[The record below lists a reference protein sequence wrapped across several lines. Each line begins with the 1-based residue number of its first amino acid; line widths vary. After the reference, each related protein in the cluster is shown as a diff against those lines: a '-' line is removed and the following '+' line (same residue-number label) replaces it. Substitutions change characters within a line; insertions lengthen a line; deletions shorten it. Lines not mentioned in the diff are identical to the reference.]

1 MKKEP
6 VNIGGAMI
14 SEEAIAQL
22 AGSVAVECFGII
34 GMAAVSVTDGLVH
47 LITREYLRK
56 GVEIE
61 VNGDTISVTF
71 HVIVA
76 YGVSIQAVS
85 ENLMETVKYK
95 LENFTG
101 LKVGHVTV
109 IVEGIRP
116 ID

>member
-6 VNIGGAMI
+6 ISIGGARI

-34 GMAAVSVTDGLVH
+34 GMAAVSVTDGLVR

-56 GVEIE
+56 GVQIE
-61 VNGDTISVTF
+61 VVDDTVSVTF

-76 YGVSIQAVS
+76 YGVSIQAVTQ
-85 ENLMETVKYK
+85 NLVETVKYK
-95 LENFTG
+95 LENLTG
-101 LKVGHVTV
+101 LKVGHVNV
-109 IVEGIRP
+109 YVEGIRP